1 MNITIL
7 FFLGLIIALV
17 GVIPPGLLNMTAAK
31 ISLKEGHVRGIMF
44 SIGVCVI
51 VFLQTYI
58 AAMFARYLSNHKD
71 VVEIL
76 QRVAFVIFVLITV
89 YFLLIAKS
97 EPKPDIEPHSK
108 SKHSRFFQG
117 MFLSA
122 INVFPIPYQAY
133 MTITI
138 ASFGWMEFE
147 LTSIVSYVTGAA
159 TGTFVMLYVYIFFFD
174 KIKSKTFTTQK
185 NMNYIIGTITGIIA
199 GITLINILMDATRN
213 T

>member
-1 MNITIL
+1 MNITVI

-31 ISLKEGHVRGIMF
+31 ISLKEGYTRGIVF
-44 SIGVCVI
+44 SIGVCII
-51 VFLQTYI
+51 VFFQTYI
-58 AAMFARYLSNHKD
+58 AAMFARYLSNHQD

-76 QRVAFVIFVLITV
+76 QRVAFVIFVLITI
-89 YFLLIAKS
+89 YFLLLAK
-97 EPKPDIEPHSK
+97 PQPDIEADSK

-133 MTITI
+133 MAITL
-138 ASFGWMEFE
+138 ASFGWLEFE
-147 LTSIVSYVTGAA
+147 NTSIISYVSGAA
-159 TGTFVMLYVYIFFFD
+159 TGTFVMLYMYIFFFD
-174 KIKSKTFTTQK
+174 KIKNKNLTSQK

-199 GITLINILMDATRN
+199 GVTLINILMEL
-213 T
+213 

>member
-1 MNITIL
+1 MNITVL
-7 FFLGLIIALV
+7 FFLGLVIAFI

-31 ISLKEGHVRGIMF
+31 ISLKEGYNRGIIF
-44 SIGVCVI
+44 SLGVCVI

-58 AAMFARYLSNHKD
+58 AAMFARYLSNHQD

-76 QRVAFVIFVLITV
+76 QRVAFVIFVLITI
-89 YFLLIAKS
+89 YFLLIAKKQA
-97 EPKPDIEPHSK
+97 KPHIEANSR

-138 ASFGWMEFE
+138 ASFGWMNFE
-147 LTSIVSYVTGAA
+147 KISIISYVTGAA
-159 TGTFVMLYVYIFFFD
+159 MGTFVMLYLYIFFFD
-174 KIKSKTFTTQK
+174 KIKNKKLTSQK
-185 NMNYIIGTITGIIA
+185 SMNYIIGTITGIIA
-199 GITLINILMDATRN
+199 GVTLINILMEL
-213 T
+213 

>member
-1 MNITIL
+1 
-7 FFLGLIIALV
+7 
-17 GVIPPGLLNMTAAK
+17 
-31 ISLKEGHVRGIMF
+31 MF
-44 SIGVCVI
+44 SLGVCII

-58 AAMFARYLSNHKD
+58 AAMFARYLTNHQD

-76 QRVAFVIFVLITV
+76 QRVAFVIFVLITI

-97 EPKPDIEPHSK
+97 DPKPNIESHSK

-138 ASFGWMEFE
+138 ASFGWMVFE
-147 LTSIVSYVTGAA
+147 TTSIIAYVSGAA
-159 TGTFVMLYVYIFFFD
+159 TGTFVMLYFYIFFFD
-174 KIKSKTFTTQK
+174 KIKSKRLTSQK
-185 NMNYIIGTITGIIA
+185 NMNHIIGTITGIIA
-199 GITLINILMDATRN
+199 AVTLIQILMEL
-213 T
+213 

>member
-1 MNITIL
+1 MNITVL

-31 ISLKEGHVRGIMF
+31 ISLKEGYARGIMF
-44 SIGVCVI
+44 SAGVCVI
-51 VFLQTYI
+51 VFLQTYV
-58 AAMFARYLSNHKD
+58 AAMFARYLSNHQS
-71 VVEIL
+71 VIEIL
-76 QRVAFVIFVLITV
+76 QRVAFVIFVLITI

-97 EPKPDIEPHSK
+97 EPKPEVDPQSR

-122 INVFPIPYQAY
+122 INIFPIPYQAY

-147 LTSIVSYVTGAA
+147 RTPIISYVAGAS
-159 TGTFVMLYVYIFFFD
+159 TGTFVMLYFYIFFFD
-174 KIKSKTFTTQK
+174 KIKNKNFTSQK

-199 GITLINILMDATRN
+199 GVTLVNILMEL
-213 T
+213 

>member
-1 MNITIL
+1 LNITVL

-31 ISLKEGHVRGIMF
+31 ISLKEGYARGIMF

-76 QRVAFVIFVLITV
+76 QRVAFVLFVLITI
-89 YFLLIAKS
+89 YFLLIAKA
-97 EPKPDIEPHSK
+97 EPKPDIEQHAK

-122 INVFPIPYQAY
+122 INMFPIPYQAY
-133 MTITI
+133 ITITI
-138 ASFGWMEFE
+138 SSFGWMEFE
-147 LTSIVSYVTGAA
+147 TTSITSYVSGAT

-174 KIKSKTFTTQK
+174 KIKSKKFTSQK
-185 NMNYIIGTITGIIA
+185 SMNNIIGTITGIIA
-199 GITLINILMDATRN
+199 VVTLINILMEM
-213 T
+213 

>member
-1 MNITIL
+1 M
-7 FFLGLIIALV
+7 GLIIAFL

-31 ISLKEGHVRGIMF
+31 ISLKEGYARGIMF
-44 SIGVCVI
+44 STGVCVI

-58 AAMFARYLSNHKD
+58 AAMFARYLSNHQN

-76 QRVAFVIFVLITV
+76 QLVAFVIFVLITI
-89 YFLLIAKS
+89 YFLFIAKPD
-97 EPKPDIEPHSK
+97 PKPEVEPQSR

-138 ASFGWMEFE
+138 SSFGWMEFE
-147 LTSIVSYVTGAA
+147 RASIISYVSGAA
-159 TGTFVMLYVYIFFFD
+159 TGTFVMLYLYIFFFD
-174 KIKSKTFTTQK
+174 KIKSKRFTSQK

-199 GITLINILMDATRN
+199 GITLIHILMEL
-213 T
+213 

>member
-1 MNITIL
+1 MNITVI
-7 FFLGLIIALV
+7 FLLGMVIAFV

-58 AAMFARYLSNHKD
+58 AAMFARYLINHQD
-71 VVEIL
+71 VVEVL

-89 YFLLIAKS
+89 YYLLIAKAAS
-97 EPKPDIEPHSK
+97 KTEVEPQSR
-108 SKHSRFFQG
+108 SKHSRFFHG

-133 MTITI
+133 MTVTL
-138 ASFGWMEFE
+138 ASFGWLEFNKAE
-147 LTSIVSYVTGAA
+147 IFSYVFGAV

-174 KIKSKTFTTQK
+174 KIKNKNLTSQK
-185 NMNYIIGTITGIIA
+185 NMNYIIGGITGIIA
-199 GITLINILMDATRN
+199 IVTLFNIIKDL
-213 T
+213 

>member
-1 MNITIL
+1 LNITVL

-31 ISLKEGHVRGIMF
+31 ISLKEGPARGIMF
-44 SIGVCVI
+44 SLGVCVI

-58 AAMFARYLSNHKD
+58 AAMFARYMTNHQS

-76 QRVAFVIFVLITV
+76 QRVAFVIFVLITI
-89 YFLLIAKS
+89 YFLLIAKPD
-97 EPKPDIEPHSK
+97 PKPEIEPQSK

-138 ASFGWMEFE
+138 ASFGWMAFE
-147 LTSIVSYVTGAA
+147 TTYIISYVTGAA
-159 TGTFVMLYVYIFFFD
+159 TGTFVMLYFYIFFFD
-174 KIKSKTFTTQK
+174 KIKSKRLTSQK
-185 NMNYIIGTITGIIA
+185 NMNYIIGAITGIIA
-199 GITLINILMDATRN
+199 GVTLIQILMEM
-213 T
+213 